1 MVSIFAVNGLSD
13 TRQVEVN
20 SRVISHIE
28 NSRMKP
34 SKVELIKQSQ
44 KYQLNVDGKPFY
56 IKGAGLEL
64 GSIKSLAEFGGNAFR
79 TWRVNNSEK
88 SGLEIL
94 DEAYE
99 HGLMVCMGLDVA
111 RERHGFDYSDKQAV
125 AKQLA
130 TIEQDVLALKDHPA
144 LLMWGIGNELNLR
157 HSNLK
162 VWDAVDDISK
172 MIHRLDPNH
181 PTTTMLAGAEPS
193 VIKLVVS
200 RCSDLDLL
208 SFQLYG
214 EIDQL
219 PKFLAKSGFVGA
231 YTISEWGA
239 TGHWESPCT
248 DWGRPFE
255 ASSSTKAGCYKQ
267 RYLNFILA
275 DSQQCI
281 GSFVFL
287 WGQKQERTPSWYG
300 VFLEQGQYT
309 ESAQVMGTLWT
320 EKIPDHPV
328 AKLLS
333 LDIEGLKAPTSIYL
347 TAHKRYSAKVTV
359 DYKHKKTLRYQ
370 WELLKEVDK
379 GLESDGGD
387 FEPRPKTVWQKMGG
401 RTLDKVGF
409 TAPQPGEYRLFVL
422 VVDNHG
428 GAATA
433 NLPVLVE
440 TTKT

>member
-1 MVSIFAVNGLSD
+1 
-13 TRQVEVN
+13 
-20 SRVISHIE
+20 
-28 NSRMKP
+28 MKP
-34 SKVELIKQSQ
+34 SKVALNKQSQ
-44 KYQLNVDGKPFY
+44 RYQLSVDGKPFY

-64 GSIKSLAEFGGNAFR
+64 GSIQSLADYGGNAFR
-79 TWRVNNSEK
+79 TWRVENGEK

-94 DEAYE
+94 DEAHK

-111 RERHGFDYSDKQAV
+111 RERHGFDYSDKKAV
-125 AKQLA
+125 AEQLA
-130 TIEQDVLALKDHPA
+130 AMERDVLALKDHPA

-157 HSNLK
+157 HINPK
-162 VWDAVDDISK
+162 VWNAVNDMSK

-181 PTTTMLAGAEPS
+181 PTTTMLAGAEPD

-200 RCSDLDLL
+200 RCPDLDLL

-219 PKFLAKSGFVGA
+219 PDFLSKSGFTGA
-231 YTISEWGA
+231 YTVSEWGA
-239 TGHWESPCT
+239 TGHWESPRT
-248 DWGRPFE
+248 DWDRPFE
-255 ASSSTKAGCYKQ
+255 ANSSVKADCYQQ
-267 RYLNFILA
+267 RYIDFIAA
-275 DSQQCI
+275 DRRQCL

-320 EKIPDHPV
+320 DRAPEKPV
-328 AKLLS
+328 AKLVS
-333 LDIEGLKAPTSIYL
+333 LEIDGLEAPASIFL
-347 TAHKRYSAKVTV
+347 TEQKHYSARVAV
-359 DYKHKKTLRYQ
+359 DYQQTETLSYH

-379 GLESDGGD
+379 TLESDGGD
-387 FEPRPKTVWQKMGG
+387 FEPRPETVWHQRGDSS
-401 RTLDKVGF
+401 LDRVEF
-409 TAPQPGEYRLFVL
+409 PAPAPGEYRLFVL
-422 VVDNHG
+422 VVDSHG

-440 TTKT
+440 TATT

>member
-1 MVSIFAVNGLSD
+1 
-13 TRQVEVN
+13 
-20 SRVISHIE
+20 
-28 NSRMKP
+28 MKA
-34 SKVELIKQSQ
+34 SKVELKKQSQ
-44 KYQLNVDGKPFY
+44 KYQLSIDGKPFY

-64 GSIKSLAEFGGNAFR
+64 GSIKSLADYGGNAFR
-79 TWRVNNSEK
+79 TWRVDNGEK

-94 DEAYE
+94 DEAHR

-125 AKQLA
+125 AAQLA
-130 TIEQDVLALKDHPA
+130 AMERDVLALKDHPA

-157 HSNLK
+157 HSNPR
-162 VWDAVDDISK
+162 VWDAVNDIAK

-181 PTTTMLAGAEPS
+181 PTTTMLAGAEPD

-200 RCSDLDLL
+200 RCADLDLL

-219 PKFLAKSGFVGA
+219 PDYLSQSDFTGA
-231 YTISEWGA
+231 YTVSEWGA

-255 ASSSTKAGCYKQ
+255 ANSSIKAGCYRQ
-267 RYLNFILA
+267 RYIDTIAA
-275 DSQQCI
+275 DHQQCL

-320 EKIPDHPV
+320 KQAPKHPV

-333 LDIEGLKAPTSIYL
+333 LDINGQEAPASIYL
-347 TAHKRYSAKVTV
+347 TEQQHYTARVSV
-359 DYKHKKTLRYQ
+359 DYKQTETLSYH

-379 GLESDGGD
+379 GVESDGGD
-387 FEPRPKTVWQKMGG
+387 FEPRPETVWQQLGDSG
-401 RTLDKVGF
+401 LNTVEF
-409 TAPQPGEYRLFVL
+409 PAPQPGEYRLFV
-422 VVDNHG
+422 VVLDSHG

-440 TTKT
+440 TATT

>member
-1 MVSIFAVNGLSD
+1 
-13 TRQVEVN
+13 
-20 SRVISHIE
+20 
-28 NSRMKP
+28 MKP
-34 SKVELIKQSQ
+34 SKVELINQSG
-44 KYQLNVDGKPFY
+44 KYQLRINGKPFY

-64 GSIKSLAEFGGNAFR
+64 GSIKSLADYGGNAFR
-79 TWRVNNSEK
+79 TWRVDNGEK
-88 SGLEIL
+88 SGLEVL
-94 DEAYE
+94 DEAHR
-99 HGLMVCMGLDVA
+99 HGLMVCMGLNVA

-125 AKQLA
+125 AAQLA
-130 TIEQDVLALKDHPA
+130 AMERDVLALKDHPA

-157 HSNLK
+157 HSNPR
-162 VWDAVDDISK
+162 VWDAVNDIAK

-181 PTTTMLAGAEPS
+181 PTTTMLAGAEPD

-200 RCSDLDLL
+200 RCADLDLL

-219 PKFLAKSGFVGA
+219 PDYLSQSDFTGA
-231 YTISEWGA
+231 YTVSEWGA

-255 ASSSTKAGCYKQ
+255 ANSSIKAGCYRQ
-267 RYLNFILA
+267 RYIDTIAA
-275 DSQQCI
+275 DHQQCL

-320 EKIPDHPV
+320 KQAPKQPV

-333 LDIEGLKAPTSIYL
+333 LDIDGQGAPASIYL
-347 TAHKRYSAKVTV
+347 TEQQHYTARVSV
-359 DYKHKKTLRYQ
+359 DYKQTETLSYH

-379 GLESDGGD
+379 SLESDGGD
-387 FEPRPKTVWQKMGG
+387 FEPRPETVWQQLGDSG
-401 RTLDKVGF
+401 LNTVEF
-409 TAPQPGEYRLFVL
+409 PAPQPGEYRLFV
-422 VVDNHG
+422 VVLDSHG

-440 TTKT
+440 TATT

>member
-1 MVSIFAVNGLSD
+1 MTA
-13 TRQVEVN
+13 
-20 SRVISHIE
+20 
-28 NSRMKP
+28 
-34 SKVELIKQSQ
+34 SKVELIKQSE
-44 KYQLNVDGKPFY
+44 KYQLSIDGKPFY

-64 GSIKSLAEFGGNAFR
+64 GSIKSLADYGGNAFR
-79 TWRVNNSEK
+79 TWRVDNGEK

-94 DEAYE
+94 DEAQR

-125 AKQLA
+125 AAQLA
-130 TIEQDVLALKDHPA
+130 AMERDVLALKDHPA

-157 HSNLK
+157 HSNPR
-162 VWDAVDDISK
+162 VWDAVNDISK

-181 PTTTMLAGAEPS
+181 PTTTMLAGAEPD

-200 RCSDLDLL
+200 RCADLDLL

-219 PKFLAKSGFVGA
+219 PDFLSQSDFTGA
-231 YTISEWGA
+231 YTVSEWGA

-255 ASSSTKAGCYKQ
+255 ATSSIKAGCYRQ
-267 RYLNFILA
+267 RYIDTIAA
-275 DSQQCI
+275 DHQQCL

-320 EKIPDHPV
+320 KQAPKQPV
-328 AKLLS
+328 AKLLA
-333 LDIEGLKAPTSIYL
+333 LDIDGQEAPASIYL
-347 TAHKRYSAKVTV
+347 TEQQPYTAKVTV
-359 DYKHKKTLRYQ
+359 DYKQTETLRYH

-379 GLESDGGD
+379 SLESDGGD
-387 FEPRPKTVWQKMGG
+387 FEPRPETVWQQLGG
-401 RTLDKVGF
+401 SNLNTVEF
-409 TAPQPGEYRLFVL
+409 PAPQPGQYRLFV
-422 VVDNHG
+422 VVLDSHG

-440 TTKT
+440 TATT

>member
-1 MVSIFAVNGLSD
+1 
-13 TRQVEVN
+13 
-20 SRVISHIE
+20 
-28 NSRMKP
+28 MKP
-34 SKVELIKQSQ
+34 SKVELKKQSQ
-44 KYQLNVDGKPFY
+44 HYQLSVDGKPFY

-64 GSIKSLAEFGGNAFR
+64 GSIKSLADYGGNAFR
-79 TWRVNNSEK
+79 TWRVENGEK

-94 DEAYE
+94 DEAHK

-111 RERHGFDYSDKQAV
+111 RERHGFDYSDKKAV
-125 AKQLA
+125 AEQLA
-130 TIEQDVLALKDHPA
+130 AMERDVLALKDHPA

-157 HSNLK
+157 HINPK
-162 VWDAVDDISK
+162 VWNAVNDMSK

-181 PTTTMLAGAEPS
+181 PTTTMLAGAEPD

-200 RCSDLDLL
+200 RCPDLDLL

-219 PKFLAKSGFVGA
+219 PDFLSQSGFTGA
-231 YTISEWGA
+231 YTVSEWGA

-248 DWGRPFE
+248 DWDRPFE
-255 ASSSTKAGCYKQ
+255 ANSSVKADCYQQ
-267 RYLNFILA
+267 RYIDFIAA
-275 DSQQCI
+275 DRRQCL

-320 EKIPDHPV
+320 DRAPEKPV
-328 AKLLS
+328 AKLVS
-333 LDIEGLKAPTSIYL
+333 LEIDGLEAPASIFL
-347 TAHKRYSAKVTV
+347 TEQKHYSARVAV
-359 DYKHKKTLRYQ
+359 DYQQTETLSYH

-379 GLESDGGD
+379 KLESDGGD
-387 FEPRPKTVWQKMGG
+387 FEPRPETVWQQSGNSS
-401 RTLDKVGF
+401 LDTVEF
-409 TAPQPGEYRLFVL
+409 PAPAPGEYRLFVL
-422 VVDNHG
+422 VLDSHG

-440 TTKT
+440 TATT

>member
-1 MVSIFAVNGLSD
+1 
-13 TRQVEVN
+13 
-20 SRVISHIE
+20 
-28 NSRMKP
+28 MKP
-34 SKVELIKQSQ
+34 SKVELKKQSQ
-44 KYQLNVDGKPFY
+44 KYQLSIDGKPFY

-64 GSIKSLAEFGGNAFR
+64 GSIKSLADFGGNAFR
-79 TWRVNNSEK
+79 TWRVDNGEK

-125 AKQLA
+125 AEQLA
-130 TIEQDVLALKDHPA
+130 AMEQDVLALKDHPA

-157 HSNLK
+157 HSNPR
-162 VWDAVDDISK
+162 VWNAVNDISK

-181 PTTTMLAGAEPS
+181 PTTTMLAGAEPD

-200 RCSDLDLL
+200 RCPDLDLL

-219 PKFLAKSGFVGA
+219 PDFLAQSGFTGA
-231 YTISEWGA
+231 YTVSEWGA

-248 DWGRPFE
+248 DWDRPFE
-255 ASSSTKAGCYKQ
+255 ANSSIKADCYQQ
-267 RYLNFILA
+267 RYLNYIA
-275 DSQQCI
+275 TDRQQCL

-320 EKIPDHPV
+320 EKAPEQPV
-328 AKLLS
+328 ARLLS
-333 LDIEGLKAPTSIYL
+333 LDIAGLQAPTSIYL
-347 TAHKRYSAKVTV
+347 TAQQSYPVRVTV
-359 DYKHKKTLRYQ
+359 DYKQKETLSYQ

-379 GLESDGGD
+379 SLESDGGD
-387 FEPRPKTVWQKMGG
+387 FEPRPETVWQQMGDSSM
-401 RTLDKVGF
+401 DKIEF
-409 TAPQPGEYRLFVL
+409 TAPQPGEYLLFV
-422 VVDNHG
+422 VVEDSYG

-440 TTKT
+440 TAKT